1 MTTDLE
7 LLRAHEPVVHYT
19 EGELFFPTGVE
30 GYLKECDL
38 WVGSSQEVR
47 RLLVPVGELTPDLL
61 ATQVA
66 PPDESLFLRLVQ
78 KPLNGREL
86 QRWTRRPERPHFR
99 APGRLARV
107 GIFARLVDAG
117 FTMSLLLRGTVPGGT
132 AAAASIKYER
142 VRAADPRYIYH
153 GRVVRRDGWI
163 VLHYSFFYFMN
174 DYRSTFSGANDH
186 ESDWEQVFVYLEDR
200 PEGPRPVWIAA
211 AAHDYHGDDLRRRW
225 DDPTLVKHRDHPVL
239 FAGAGSH
246 ASYFEQGEYMTFV
259 PIPALRG
266 VPGFLGALRDFWR
279 DTLRQPDPG
288 DLAARLSSALSV
300 PFIDYARGDGKAIGP
315 GQPEAWTPALID
327 DSVPWVDGYRGLFGL
342 DTYDRFAGERAP
354 AGPKY
359 KRSGTVRESWQ
370 DPLGFAGLVKVP
382 PPFRAPEVLART
394 HRFARDR
401 SPAATAQAL
410 EVASAQLPELGLEVE
425 ALAIDGAM
433 SSLHAARS
441 TDLLSAEAEY
451 DELQRKSAHVTDTIL
466 AARRELERLEAGEL
480 GDPTAHLH
488 HAQHPFQPRTPATAT
503 WSEIWSAISISLILI
518 TIVGLLYF
526 HIVPWWAAF
535 LIGVGGYVL
544 LESAFRRR
552 LTLLVLRTS
561 LILAVIGA
569 VLLALIYA
577 ELVVVAAIVALA
589 LIVFADNIREV
600 ARR

>member
-1 MTTDLE
+1 MSSDLE
-7 LLRAHEPVVHYT
+7 LLRAYEPVVHYT
-19 EGELFFPTGVE
+19 EGELFFPVAVE
-30 GYLKECDL
+30 GYLAECDL
-38 WVGSSQEVR
+38 WVGSSQEER
-47 RLLVPVGELTPDLL
+47 RLLVPVGMLTPDLL

-86 QRWTRRPERPHFR
+86 QHWSRRPERPHFR

-142 VRAADPRYIYH
+142 VRAADPRFVYH

-163 VLHYSFFYFMN
+163 VLHYSYFYFMN

-225 DDPTLVKHRDHPVL
+225 DDPLLVKDGDHPVL

-315 GQPEAWTPALID
+315 GQANIWTPVLID

-382 PPFRAPEVLART
+382 PPFRAPEVLRG
-394 HRFARDR
+394 RI
-401 SPAATAQAL
+401 AALAVESVETDQAL
-410 EVASAQLPELGLEVE
+410 AAKSAQLPELGLEVE

-441 TDLLSAEAEY
+441 DDLLRAEAEY
-451 DELQRKSAHVTDTIL
+451 DVLQRKAAHATDTLI
-466 AARRELERLEAGEL
+466 AARRELARLEAGDL
-480 GDPTAHLH
+480 GDPVAHLH
-488 HAQHPFQPRTPATAT
+488 HAQHPVPAEDTRYGYVV
-503 WSEIWSAISISLILI
+503 EVWSAISISLILI

-561 LILAVIGA
+561 LILALIGA
-569 VLLALIYA
+569 LLLAYVYA

-589 LIVFADNIREV
+589 LIVFADNLREV